1 MAQEQEKDVR
11 MSQFIV
17 SKIAASKD
25 GSSMGPSVVMV
36 TADSAAE
43 AKTDG
48 AAILNTLPHNVKV
61 VNFDTF
67 DSE

>member
-1 MAQEQEKDVR
+1 
-11 MSQFIV
+11 
-17 SKIAASKD
+17 
-25 GSSMGPSVVMV
+25 MGPTVVFV

-43 AKTDG
+43 AKTQG
-48 AAILNTLPHNVKV
+48 AATLKTTPTNVKV